1 MTTRN
6 RPFVDDSYLA
16 STEAPLLDTSRR
28 RFLIGSALV
37 LTAGSTGIARAQQML
52 DGRTPFTRKQLDA
65 FVNRM
70 GGATLSC
77 VRTPETNEGPFYY
90 ESSLERRSLV
100 EGHQGVP
107 LRLGIVAAGV
117 VGQSACLP
125 LSGAVVDVWQTDGL
139 GLYSNV
145 GHDLQTVD
153 TTAQTFL
160 RGHQVTDESGY
171 VEFDTVVPGWELVPA
186 PEPLK
191 VLRRT
196 THIHVKVFHERQ
208 VVTTQLYLP
217 DPLLD
222 ELYAG
227 VEPYKSH
234 RQMTA
239 PGLDRYYERV
249 RNHEDLIFPTD
260 QARPLEV
267 ERSAKGLFAKAII
280 GFAGTMG
287 NRGYSSR
294 WK

>member
-1 MTTRN
+1 M
-6 RPFVDDSYLA
+6 S
-16 STEAPLLDTSRR
+16 
-28 RFLIGSALV
+28 
-37 LTAGSTGIARAQQML
+37 
-52 DGRTPFTRKQLDA
+52 
-65 FVNRM
+65 
-70 GGATLSC
+70 GATLSC

-90 ESSLERRSLV
+90 ESSLQRRSLV
-100 EGHQGVP
+100 EGHPGFP

-117 VGQSACLP
+117 GPSACLP

-145 GHDLQTVD
+145 GRDLQTVD

-160 RGHQVTDESGY
+160 RGHQITDESGY

-186 PEPLK
+186 PEPIK

-217 DPLLD
+217 DSLLD
-222 ELYAG
+222 ELYVG

-234 RQMTA
+234 RTMTA
-239 PGLDRYYERV
+239 PGLDRSYERI
-249 RNHEDLIFPTD
+249 RNSDDFIFAANP
-260 QARPLEV
+260 ARPLEI

-280 GFAGTMG
+280 GFAGSMG
-287 NRGYSSR
+287 NRGLPSR

>member
-6 RPFVDDSYLA
+6 RPFVDDSYPA
-16 STEAPLLDTSRR
+16 STEAPLVDTSRR

-37 LTAGSTGIARAQQML
+37 LAAGSTGVAGAQQML

-160 RGHQVTDESGY
+160 RGHQITDESGY

>member
-1 MTTRN
+1 MDAT
-6 RPFVDDSYLA
+6 DDSHSA

-37 LTAGSTGIARAQQML
+37 LAAGRSGFARAQQML
-52 DGRTPFTRKQLDA
+52 DGRTPLTRKQWDA
-65 FVNRM
+65 LVNRM

-90 ESSLERRSLV
+90 ESSLQRRSLV
-100 EGHQGVP
+100 EGHPGFA
-107 LRLGIVAAGV
+107 LRLGIVAAG

-160 RGHQVTDESGY
+160 RGHQITDESGY
-171 VEFDTVVPGWELVPA
+171 VEFDTVVPGWELVPV
-186 PEPLK
+186 PEPIK
-191 VLRRT
+191 VARRT

-217 DPLLD
+217 DSLLD
-222 ELYAG
+222 ELYVG

-234 RQMTA
+234 RTMTA
-239 PGLDRYYERV
+239 PGLDRSYERV
-249 RNHEDLIFPTD
+249 RNSDDFIFAAD
-260 QARPLEV
+260 QARPLEI

-280 GFAGTMG
+280 GFAGSMG
-287 NRGYSSR
+287 NRGLPSR